1 MLKKVLCIGCSLTYG
16 DELVNPSISSWPSLL
31 GQLNNWKIHNI
42 GKNRSSNDRII
53 RVAFE
58 ELHKQYDLVIIAWTQ
73 ISRFEIFECNKNA
86 YRDVSVLCPTIRNFK
101 WAEDYYKHYSSENSN
116 YRKWLQQVIL
126 LQSYLEKINQ
136 PYIFCN
142 AFQDMSNLPEDSA
155 IDRLKNQV
163 DSRYYLGWMTDSI
176 LDWTSTAPKGLGH
189 HPLEEGHIIIANKI
203 NSFIH
208 NVYPS
213 F

>member
-16 DELVNPSISSWPSLL
+16 DELVNPSTSAWPSLL
-31 GQLNNWKIHNI
+31 GQLNNWEVHNI
-42 GKNRSSNDRII
+42 SKSRSSNDRII

-58 ELHKQYDLVIIAWTQ
+58 ELHKQYDLVVIAWSQ
-73 ISRFEIFECNKNA
+73 ISRFEIFERIKNN
-86 YRDVSVLCPTIRNFK
+86 YRDVSIMCPTVRNFK
-101 WAEDYYKHYSSENSN
+101 WAEDYYKYYSSENSN
-116 YRKWLQQVIL
+116 YRKWLQQIIL

-142 AFQDMSNLPEDSA
+142 AFQDMSNLPQDPE

-163 DSRYYLGWMTDSI
+163 DDKYYLGWMTDSI
-176 LDWTSTAPKGLGH
+176 LDWTYSVPKGPGH
-189 HPLEEGHIIIANKI
+189 HPLEEGHLIIANKI

-208 NVYPS
+208 SVYPS

>member
-16 DELVNPSISSWPSLL
+16 EELENPRKNAWPSLL
-31 GQLNNWKIHNI
+31 GQLNNWEVHNI
-42 GKNRSSNDRII
+42 GKHRSSNDRII
-53 RVAFE
+53 RVALE
-58 ELHKQYDLVIIAWTQ
+58 ELHKQYNLVVIAWSQ
-73 ISRFEIFECNKNA
+73 ISRFEIFERVNNN
-86 YRDVSVLCPTIRNFK
+86 YRDVSILCPTVRKFK
-101 WAEDYYKHYSSENSN
+101 WAEEYYKYYSSEISD
-116 YRKWLQQVIL
+116 YRKWLQQIIL

-136 PYIFCN
+136 PYVFCN
-142 AFQDMSNLPEDSA
+142 AFQDMSILPQDSE
-155 IDRLKNQV
+155 IDRLKKLV
-163 DSRYYLGWMTDSI
+163 DDKYYLGWMSDSI
-176 LDWTSTAPKGLGH
+176 LDWVSTVPKGPGW